1 MKQRWQGWMQKLD
14 VLSVRERLFVLVS
27 LLVCAVAL
35 VDTFWLVSARATHAQ
50 LQLRMMQQG
59 LELKQLRDVV
69 RSGPR
74 PDDANRV
81 VRDELTQT
89 RARMDALDQHVAKL
103 LPQSDRSAPL
113 EQVLV
118 HLLKRQPGL
127 TLVRTVAV
135 PPEAA
140 GPGNDNGAAQL
151 PAGLTR
157 QGVALTVAGSYA
169 DLTRYLATLES
180 ALPQVRWGAL
190 SLAVPGGEPEL
201 TLQLFLISRRQP

>member
-14 VLSVRERLFVLVS
+14 VLSVRERLFVFVS